1 MGEHVGGQHMVE
13 NSQDVDSSDEELI
26 DLLTEEAS
34 RGRKRPILD
43 ASIRRKRR
51 ELLNDLKKLIES
63 ADEELFLEA
72 IRVRGLQDGTE
83 AFERA
88 VEIWRQIQCGK

>member
-13 NSQDVDSSDEELI
+13 NSQDLNSSDEELI

-43 ASIRRKRR
+43 ASIMRKRG

-88 VEIWRQIQCGK
+88 VEI

>member
-1 MGEHVGGQHMVE
+1 MVE
-13 NSQDVDSSDEELI
+13 NSQDMDSSDEELI
-26 DLLTEEAS
+26 DLLTEEGS
-34 RGRKRPILD
+34 RGRRRPILD
-43 ASIRRKRR
+43 ASIRRKRG

-63 ADEELFLEA
+63 GDEELFLEA

-88 VEIWRQIQCGK
+88 VEIWRQIQRGK